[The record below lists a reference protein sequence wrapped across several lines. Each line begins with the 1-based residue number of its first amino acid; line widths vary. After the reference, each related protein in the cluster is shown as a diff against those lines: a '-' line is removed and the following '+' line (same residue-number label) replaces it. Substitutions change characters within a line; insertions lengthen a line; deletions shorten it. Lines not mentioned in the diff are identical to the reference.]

1 MEKMS
6 PPPNYFGAPYPNPS
20 MQNSS
25 MPFNQNQYNA
35 PQFNTQEPR
44 PNNEQNSIPSTG
56 YNTYDDITESIKN
69 AEVLFETLK
78 NTVASSIN
86 KRVKVYCSFTDSSKW
101 HDVIFEGVLV
111 GAADDYLL
119 FRTSEKQ
126 IDLISRIYVNYI
138 SFFEN

>member
-119 FRTSEKQ
+119 VRTSEKQ